1 MKIEITVV
9 TTETLTGKA
18 NPKDIEEIKREI
30 CEEFGKIYILSNQY
44 GVWHDKDG
52 KEYKDISETWQIFT
66 DKPDAEERIKFY
78 ADRIKEATKQIA
90 QLYTIDKETKAN
102 FS

>member
-9 TTETLTGKA
+9 TTEILNGKVK
-18 NPKDIEEIKREI
+18 PETVEKIKTEILM
-30 CEEFGKIYILSNQY
+30 EFGRLYTLPPNIGIWY
-44 GVWHDKDG
+44 DKGIKYEDT
-52 KEYKDISETWQIFT
+52 SEIWQIFT

-78 ADRIKEATKQIA
+78 ADKIKEATKQIA